1 MGREIEWARTAE
13 RKQHLVIFVTKSLS
27 GLTILDYIY
36 TKNILPFLKF
46 KPYWQ
51 TQFHYC
57 HWNLW
62 WLLPTSAVWTVLNDL
77 ILFDYSTIDSSYELQ
92 RAAEHLIDST
102 KKTFVC
108 WVMNFTVHMLLK
120 GAVTYCDQHFM
131 SNFSLFYFIFIL
143 PHMVIMCYRKTANNI
158 TVYASKVFLCRMIFQ
173 THWN

>member
-1 MGREIEWARTAE
+1 MSKNCWKETTPCNFCY
-13 RKQHLVIFVTKSLS
+13 KIFVWPHHTRLHLHKKYIAISKIQTLLTNAISLPSLKSLVAPP
-27 GLTILDYIY
+27 
-36 TKNILPFLKF
+36 NF
-46 KPYWQ
+46 
-51 TQFHYC
+51 C
-57 HWNLW
+57 C
-62 WLLPTSAVWTVLNDL
+62 LNCAEWFDL
-77 ILFDYSTIDSSYELQ
+77 IWFDYCTIDSSHELQ

-102 KKTFVC
+102 KKTFVS

>member
-13 RKQHLVIFVTKSLS
+13 RKQPLVIFVTKSSS
-27 GLTILDYIY
+27 GLTILDYIN

-51 TQFHYC
+51 TQFHYR
-57 HWNLW
+57 HWDLW

-77 ILFDYSTIDSSYELQ
+77 IWFDYCPIDSSHKLQ

-102 KKTFVC
+102 KKTFVS

-131 SNFSLFYFIFIL
+131 SNFSFYFL
-143 PHMVIMCYRKTANNI
+143 
-158 TVYASKVFLCRMIFQ
+158 FLR
-173 THWN
+173 

>member
-1 MGREIEWARTAE
+1 MIRSNSAFRC
-13 RKQHLVIFVTKSLS
+13 HLSVALIYNVWFFVVLHIPVFFTWKAGGEGDWMSKNCWKETTPCNFCY

-51 TQFHYC
+51 TQFHYR

-77 ILFDYSTIDSSYELQ
+77 IWFDYCTIDSSHELQ

-102 KKTFVC
+102 KKTFVS

-131 SNFSLFYFIFIL
+131 PNFSFYFL
-143 PHMVIMCYRKTANNI
+143 
-158 TVYASKVFLCRMIFQ
+158 FLR
-173 THWN
+173 